1 MMAANQ
7 LGGVIAM
14 IPACSAP
21 EAIEIS
27 ATDCIQ
33 RIDQETAHHGY
44 DGQPQN
50 TEAFMNREKTSNGR
64 PVSS

>member
-1 MMAANQ
+1 LILPNNELPKLLLNDLLDDAANQ

-14 IPACSAP
+14 IPACSTP

-33 RIDQETAHHGY
+33 RIDQKTAHH
-44 DGQPQN
+44 
-50 TEAFMNREKTSNGR
+50 E
-64 PVSS
+64 V